1 MSYFVII
8 MIIMPQKLSENK
20 ISFVEKMGLAE
31 SLKSYRQALAWFISV
46 DEPTY
51 LKNSLIKNMVIHC

>member
-1 MSYFVII
+1 
-8 MIIMPQKLSENK
+8 MPQKLSENK

-31 SLKSYRQALAWFISV
+31 SLKSYRQALASFISV

-51 LKNSLIKNMVIHC
+51 SKNSPIKIMAVHC

>member
-1 MSYFVII
+1 MSYSVII

-31 SLKSYRQALAWFISV
+31 SLKSYRQALA
-46 DEPTY
+46 
-51 LKNSLIKNMVIHC
+51 